1 MEDLALAFFDSPLY
15 IHRSTQTS
23 PASRSQNIPVLV
35 PLDSKFR
42 EDQPSAPFPEH
53 NMRPDASTLETH
65 NNSNVQGEK
74 NVSSDPGIVSPLNGM
89 EANAHH
95 VSPIVS
101 DTPSSTALTGNTS
114 KPLTGAFQSSTKSKP
129 FIPRSY
135 GGSLAPLAAGPVF
148 PSTMVHPVKA
158 LPVASRDIPSNRT
171 VSLPTRRVPG
181 MDAALGNSADAPTP
195 HGNRIVSLP
204 ESTIFPNKLTVSSI
218 PPSHHPSADDMP
230 LLIDLSSPQPHHI
243 VLSPN
248 QSSPDG
254 SILIHSSFVKSS
266 SRSPSPSSTHDCSQS
281 ESESIIFVNNPLVGC
296 SPSFLR
302 RPQSPASWVV
312 RDVPSPA
319 NARLVKLT
327 SSQSAQQ
334 GDDH

>member
-1 MEDLALAFFDSPLY
+1 MEDLALAFFDSPRY

-23 PASRSQNIPVLV
+23 PASRSQNIPVFA

-42 EDQPSAPFPEH
+42 EDQPSAPCPEP

-65 NNSNVQGEK
+65 NNSNVQG
-74 NVSSDPGIVSPLNGM
+74 VSSDSVIVSPLNGM
-89 EANAHH
+89 EANAPH

-101 DTPSSTALTGNTS
+101 DTPSSTSLTGNTS

-158 LPVASRDIPSNRT
+158 LPVASRDIPLNRA

-181 MDAALGNSADAPTP
+181 MDAALGHSADALTP

-204 ESTIFPNKLTVSSI
+204 ESTMFLNKLTVSSI
-218 PPSHHPSADDMP
+218 PPSHHPGADDMP
-230 LLIDLSSPQPHHI
+230 LLIDLSSPQPQHI
-243 VLSPN
+243 VLSPD
-248 QSSPDG
+248 QSSPNG

-266 SRSPSPSSTHDCSQS
+266 SRSPSPSSAHDCSQS
-281 ESESIIFVNNPLVGC
+281 ESES
-296 SPSFLR
+296 
-302 RPQSPASWVV
+302 
-312 RDVPSPA
+312 
-319 NARLVKLT
+319 
-327 SSQSAQQ
+327 
-334 GDDH
+334 DHIC